1 VQPGVFVFFVIFVY
15 GYNMTIGE
23 LLQQVRSASGS
34 GEDDLL
40 GTELVLAFVLGKN
53 REYLLTNDREVLS
66 DNQLRRFYDFYDRM
80 ADGEPVAYLL
90 GKKEFFGL
98 EFAVDK
104 RVLIPRP
111 ETEHLVERVLGYLKP
126 NFNGGIR
133 SAVPGSSAGSTE
145 AVSILDIGT
154 GSGCIAVAL
163 AKNLPAA
170 RVTGTDI
177 SQDALDVAAV
187 NAEKYGV
194 AGRVRFIK
202 SDLLEQVGDRFEI
215 VVANLPYIG
224 VKRFSF
230 VSKSACDYEPHVA
243 LFGGDDGL
251 GLYGKFLEQLSR
263 KSWRPKLLA
272 GEFGFLQRDELEAL
286 FVKYFPGVKISFEQD
301 YAHIDRIFVVE
312 FPAIADKG
320 AIS

>member
-1 VQPGVFVFFVIFVY
+1 VQPGVFVFSVNFVY
-15 GYNMTIGE
+15 GYYMTIGE

-34 GEDDLL
+34 GEDNL

-53 REYLLTNDREVLS
+53 REYLLTNNREVLS
-66 DNQLRRFYDFYDRM
+66 DDQLRRFYDFYDRM
-80 ADGEPVAYLL
+80 AAGEPVAYLL

-98 EFAVDK
+98 EFSVDK

-111 ETEHLVERVLGYLKP
+111 ETEHLVERVLGYLKGAT
-126 NFNGGIR
+126 NE
-133 SAVPGSSAGSTE
+133 S
-145 AVSILDIGT
+145 VSILDVGT

-177 SQDALDVAAV
+177 SQDALDVAAM
-187 NAEKYGV
+187 NAGKNGV

-202 SDLLEQVGDRFEI
+202 SDLLEQVRDRFEI

-224 VKRFSF
+224 EKRFSF

-251 GLYGKFLEQLSR
+251 GLYGKFLDQLSR
-263 KSWRPKLLA
+263 KPWRPKLLA